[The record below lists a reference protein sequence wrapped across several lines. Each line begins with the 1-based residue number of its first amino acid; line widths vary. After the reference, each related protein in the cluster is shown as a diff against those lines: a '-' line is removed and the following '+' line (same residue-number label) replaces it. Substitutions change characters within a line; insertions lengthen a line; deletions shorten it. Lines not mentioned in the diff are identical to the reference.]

1 MRAGIT
7 QKGKETMNVT
17 FTQKGENNAYVL
29 SFTNK
34 ESFQNM
40 MTCILG
46 MAERVIVEE
55 HYNDFVELTSLLQ
68 GRYQPDDTTFVYTSE
83 ASDII
88 KKMMILSACGNS
100 TMDEIME
107 YISELN
113 SVFVEKSFRY
123 GNSIVLLNNLLY
135 YCEILNISNIYLNS
149 NQDWPIFENTTLPKL
164 NISFVNKENINLEDR
179 NITCFNKN
187 HIYFQSIIKP
197 EIRIDKLKY
206 EIKCNLPKVKISP
219 KDLYIHIRS
228 GDIFKYKSNQCLNYA
243 QPPFCFYENILNHF
257 DFGKIFIV
265 AQDKLNPIIDLLV
278 RRFPDIIIVN
288 NSLKEDISILMN
300 AFNVVSSISSF
311 LTMII
316 IFNDNLKNL
325 WEYDIYRLPEKYLHL
340 HRDLYNYKINYS
352 IYKMLPSNKYKTMM
366 LPWRNTK
373 EQRELMIHEKCG
385 NFQFISSK

>member
-1 MRAGIT
+1 
-7 QKGKETMNVT
+7 MNKIIRKIASLPISL
-17 FTQKGENNAYVL
+17 QNIINNYI
-29 SFTNK
+29 SDISPKFKYEIYQERNK
-34 ESFQNM
+34 
-40 MTCILG
+40 L
-46 MAERVIVEE
+46 V
-55 HYNDFVELTSLLQ
+55 SLLTLVN
-68 GRYQPDDTTFVYTSE
+68 Y
-83 ASDII
+83 
-88 KKMMILSACGNS
+88 S
-100 TMDEIME
+100 TIPNISLKNELKLKLLKE
-107 YISELN
+107 LQTKGQNKNISELN

-316 IFNDNLKNL
+316 IFNDNLQNL

-385 NFQFISSK
+385 NFQFIPSK